1 MCPTASHLCS
11 SSLSGKDFCNT
22 KIQQDLGSILILS
35 NSSKWLCLWHLP
47 SLQCQNTLKCLQAP
61 LYVPFQLI
69 TEDRWVSSELVV
81 MGKID
86 LLVIKGIHTFNSSTW
101 KWLKI
106 GYRVISIT
114 CLSNSAS
121 QDAKNI
127 TVNLTVMGSVPVRSK
142 QPL

>member
-1 MCPTASHLCS
+1 
-11 SSLSGKDFCNT
+11 
-22 KIQQDLGSILILS
+22 
-35 NSSKWLCLWHLP
+35 
-47 SLQCQNTLKCLQAP
+47 
-61 LYVPFQLI
+61 
-69 TEDRWVSSELVV
+69 